1 MFAFERRWVVA
12 ILSSFAPE
20 ETSEVPGRLAPK
32 PGEVDYF
39 AAYHALLTEG
49 APLAGLGLRLGL
61 WLVALSPLFML
72 GRLTTFAGLLLA
84 ERVALLERLLES
96 NVFPLRES
104 TFLLKTA
111 ASLAL
116 LKPESVRARSHF
128 DGQPAAPAHRLPVL
142 SDGAARS
149 GGDA

>member
-1 MFAFERRWVVA
+1 MFAFERRWVLA

-20 ETSEVPGRLAPK
+20 GTGGPGRLAPE

-39 AAYHALLTEG
+39 AAFHALFTEG
-49 APLAGLGLRLGL
+49 APLASLGLRLGL
-61 WLVALSPLFML
+61 WLVSLCPLFML
-72 GRLTTFAGLLLA
+72 GRFSTFAGLA
-84 ERVALLERLLES
+84 IDERVALLDRLLES

-116 LKPESVRARSHF
+116 IKPESVRARTHF
-128 DGQPAAPAHRLPVL
+128 DGRVDTPANKLPVVR
-142 SDGAARS
+142 GEA
-149 GGDA
+149 